1 VVSSPQETVIE
12 AGKTERHYWRDLWAY
27 RELLL
32 FLAWR
37 DILVRYKQTAIGIA
51 WSVIRPVL
59 TMAVFTVIFGRI
71 ANLPSEG
78 VPYPVLVFAAMLPWY
93 FFATAVSEGSNSL
106 VQNANIVSKVYFPR
120 IIIPVSTIAVSLVDF
135 LISLALFAGL
145 MVWYDVL
152 PTMRVLALPA
162 FLLLVLV
169 VSTGLTLWLAALNVR
184 YRDFRYVV
192 PFLVQV
198 GLFLSPVGFS
208 SAVVPD
214 AWRLVYALNPM
225 VGVIEGFRWC
235 LINDYQ
241 LDGGELALGV
251 GISLLILT
259 SGFAYFRRTER
270 SMADV
275 I

>member
-1 VVSSPQETVIE
+1 MASSVREVVIE
-12 AGKTERHYWRDLWAY
+12 AGGTERRYWLTLWAF

-51 WSVIRPVL
+51 WSVIRPAL
-59 TMAVFTVIFGRI
+59 TMAVFTVVFGRI
-71 ANLPSEG
+71 ANLPSGG

-93 FFATAVSEGSNSL
+93 FFATAVTEGSNSV
-106 VQNANIVSKVYFPR
+106 VQNANLISKVYFPR
-120 IIIPVSTIAVSLVDF
+120 LVVPASTIGVSFVDF
-135 LISLALFAGL
+135 LISLLLLAGL
-145 MVWYDVL
+145 MAWYKVT
-152 PTMRVLALPA
+152 PSARILALPI
-162 FLLLVLV
+162 FLMLLLVV
-169 VSTGLTLWLAALNVR
+169 TGGLTLWFSALNVR

-208 SAVVPD
+208 SAVVPE
-214 AWRLVYALNPM
+214 AWRLVYAVNPM

-235 LINDYQ
+235 LLEGYP
-241 LDGGELALGV
+241 LDVGAVALGAGV
-251 GISLLILT
+251 ALTLLA
-259 SGFAYFRRTER
+259 SGLVYFRKTER
-270 SMADV
+270 SFADV

>member
-1 VVSSPQETVIE
+1 MASSPHEIVIE
-12 AGKTERHYWRDLWAY
+12 AGRTGRHYWRDLWAY

-59 TMAVFTVIFGRI
+59 TMAVFTVVFGRI

-78 VPYPVLVFAAMLPWY
+78 VPYPVLVFAGMLPWY
-93 FFATAVSEGSNSL
+93 FFATAVTEGSNSL
-106 VQNANIVSKVYFPR
+106 VQSANMISKVYFPQL
-120 IIIPVSTIAVSLVDF
+120 IVPVSTIAVSLVDF
-135 LISLALFAGL
+135 LISLVLLAGL
-145 MVWYDVL
+145 MVWYEVI
-152 PTMRVLALPA
+152 PSAMVFALPA

-169 VSTGLTLWLAALNVR
+169 VTTGLTLWFAALNVR
-184 YRDFRYVV
+184 YRDFRYIV
-192 PFLVQV
+192 PFLMQV

-208 SAVVPD
+208 SAVVPE

-235 LINDYQ
+235 LIDGYR
-241 LDGGELALGV
+241 LDAGALALGAA
-251 GISLLILT
+251 ISLLILG
-259 SGFAYFRRTER
+259 SGLAYFRRTER
-270 SMADV
+270 SFADV